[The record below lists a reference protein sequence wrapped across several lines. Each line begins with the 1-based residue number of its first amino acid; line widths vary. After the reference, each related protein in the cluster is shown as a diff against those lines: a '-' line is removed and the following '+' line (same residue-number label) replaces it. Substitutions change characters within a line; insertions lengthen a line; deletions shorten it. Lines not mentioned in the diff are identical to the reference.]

1 MAVIALVD
9 HSATVITFAERFS
22 ATFLCLLSRTAFAS
36 ATYTC
41 ICTHAHHTLKHM
53 HLRTQVTTTCAPQP
67 PAQFAPHIL
76 LCACAIV
83 SHNSRRN
90 PSMWSALISS
100 TLGWEYTVWFSAR
113 RFGARGFSARRFGAR
128 VFSARVFSARGLRA
142 ETRDAQVR
150 REKQRTA

>member
-113 RFGARGFSARRFGAR
+113 RFGAR